1 MNQIKNLFLHEV
13 RLELKNKN
21 SLTSLIVY
29 AVSSIYITYLCYRQ
43 TIDVTTW
50 NALYWIIMLFAATNA
65 VAKSFL
71 SESKGLQLYYY
82 TLLSPRKVILAKTA
96 YNTLLLICVG
106 VINYICYSVLFETI
120 ISDRIQFFVGLILGS
135 IGLSATLTLVSGIA
149 SRANNS
155 SALIAI
161 LGFPLLLPLLLV
173 ILQFSKNAIDG
184 LDWSLNQSNFILL
197 TSLDGIIIILS
208 YLLFPYLWR
217 D

>member
-1 MNQIKNLFLHEV
+1 
-13 RLELKNKN
+13 
-21 SLTSLIVY
+21 
-29 AVSSIYITYLCYRQ
+29 
-43 TIDVTTW
+43 
-50 NALYWIIMLFAATNA
+50 MLFAATNA

-82 TLLSPRKVILAKTA
+82 TLLAPRKVILAKTA
-96 YNTLLLICVG
+96 YNSLLLICVG
-106 VINYICYSVLFETI
+106 IINYICYSVLFETI
-120 ISDRIQFFVGLILGS
+120 ISDRIQFFVGLVLGS